1 MIKKTK
7 NSREEKDGIQ
17 TKLRRIDKNYLY
29 NEIQGVLNLEK
40 GFLLTV
46 KNLLIK
52 PGKSVRE
59 FLFEDR
65 KKYVKPILFL
75 VFTSVIFSFL
85 IKSLDISFNFFNI
98 DTIKGLK
105 GKLRSREIGAW
116 TQGNLGYSQLIMGF
130 FIGFWVKLLYRK
142 SNYNLYEI
150 LVLLSYLLGEGF
162 IILGFF
168 ILLATVLKGPI
179 IGLIGI
185 VIYFIYIIWGIGQFY
200 GENQA
205 KNYLKSFL
213 AYFLGN
219 ATYLIALILL
229 GYVLKFI

>member
-7 NSREEKDGIQ
+7 NNKKENDGVPI
-17 TKLRRIDKNYLY
+17 KLNRIDRSYVY
-29 NEIQGVLNLEK
+29 NEIQSLLNLEK

-46 KNLLIK
+46 KNLLVK

-65 KKYVKPILFL
+65 KKYVKPLIFL
-75 VFTSVIFSFL
+75 IFTSIVFSFL

-98 DTIKGLK
+98 DTIEGLK
-105 GKLRSREIGAW
+105 GKLRSKEIGEW
-116 TQGNLGYSQLIMGF
+116 TQGNLGYSQLVMGF

-162 IILGFF
+162 IVLGFF
-168 ILLATVLKGPI
+168 ILLATVIKGPI

-219 ATYLIALILL
+219 ATYLIVLILL
-229 GYVLKFI
+229 GYLLKFI